1 MRVFG
6 AGVGRTGT
14 WSLKLAIQRLG
25 LGPCHHM
32 ETVLR
37 APQAHA
43 RRWRD
48 VRAGRPDWA
57 ALYDGCASAVDW
69 PTAGYF
75 RELSVAFPAAK
86 FVLTL
91 RDALSWAESYAATI
105 HRLMAMQGMAPPHLQ
120 PWFDM
125 AGEVIADSGFPQGLD
140 AERLVAAYE
149 AHNRAVVAAI
159 PADRLLQYRVTDGW
173 APLCAFLDRPVPDE
187 PFPCTNQ
194 RAEFW
199 GRVVRD
205 SWRGDGCATGA
216 GAHPVALD
224 APAT

>member
-1 MRVFG
+1 MQVFG

-25 LGPCHHM
+25 FGPCHHM
-32 ETVLR
+32 ENVLT
-37 APQAHA
+37 APHAHA

-48 VRAGRPDWA
+48 VRAGRPDWT
-57 ALYDGCASAVDW
+57 ALYAGCASAVDW

-75 RELSVAFPAAK
+75 RELNVAFPAAK

-91 RDALSWAESYAATI
+91 RDAATWAESFAATI
-105 HRLMAMQGMAPPHLQ
+105 HRLMAMQGMAPSHLQ

-125 AGEVIADSGFPQGLD
+125 AGEVIADSGFPLGLD
-140 AERLVAAYE
+140 AEQLVAAYE

-159 PADRLLQYRVTDGW
+159 PAGRLLQYRVTDGW
-173 APLCAFLDRPVPDE
+173 APLCDFLQRPMPDE

-194 RAEFW
+194 RSEFW

-205 SWRGDGCATGA
+205 SWRGGACGNGA
-216 GAHPVALD
+216 GARPVAD
-224 APAT
+224 IVAAT